1 MTKKPLGALLLHGFS
16 AKPNSLGNLAHHIE
30 TLGLPYRAPTLRGH
44 GMDTPNALLGVA
56 WTDWIADAEGAMAEL
71 LEETEKVTI
80 IGHSMGGMIALFL
93 AAEHKEVIDSIID
106 AAGSTKGNSPF
117 APGEPLNFLAQLI
130 PIIKK
135 KYEIQPLSADPDYV
149 RTDTGYAWVPT
160 IAWGQ
165 VFELI
170 KETHKRL
177 PKVSV
182 PTLILHSKKD
192 SVNAPEG
199 AQILFDSIATP
210 IDQKQLVWFEKTE
223 HAMFLDCEED
233 AVNRVVVEYLQGR
246 IAHNQLGIAMET

>member
-16 AKPNSLGNLAHHIE
+16 GIPIGLGNLAHHIE

-44 GMDTPNALLGVA
+44 GMDTPNALLGVK
-56 WTDWIADAEGAMAEL
+56 WTDWIEDAEGAMSEL
-71 LEETEKVTI
+71 LEETDKVTI

-93 AAEHKEVIDSIID
+93 AAEHKEKIDSIID

-117 APGEPLNFLAQLI
+117 APGEPLNFLAPLI

-135 KYEIQPLSADPDYV
+135 KYEMPPLFADPECT

-160 IAWGQ
+160 ITWVQ
-165 VFELI
+165 VFDLM

-177 PKVSV
+177 PKVTV
-182 PTLILHSKKD
+182 PTLILHSKND
-192 SVNAPEG
+192 SMNTPEG

-210 IDQKQLVWFEKTE
+210 TDQKRLIWFEKTE
-223 HAMFLDCEED
+223 HVMFLDCEEEE
-233 AVNRVVVEYLQGR
+233 VNRAVVEYLQGR
-246 IAHNQLGIAMET
+246 IALNQ